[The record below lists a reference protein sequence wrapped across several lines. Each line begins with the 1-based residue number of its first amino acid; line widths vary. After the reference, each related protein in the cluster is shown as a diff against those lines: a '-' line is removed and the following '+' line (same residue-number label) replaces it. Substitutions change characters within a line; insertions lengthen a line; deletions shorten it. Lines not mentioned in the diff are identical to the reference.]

1 VSGGVLR
8 RLALAAALVPV
19 LVALVTLRTL
29 SRGEAELAASDQAF
43 AAGELELSLGHA
55 RRAALAYVPG
65 ASHVDA
71 AYARL
76 RALAAGAERDRDGVL
91 AAGAWE
97 AMRVA
102 AQESGHL
109 WHPRARELE
118 QADGNLAR
126 LRGLSPAEWKALRPP
141 EGPRPF
147 WSLLRGAGFLVA
159 LLCLI
164 GFCASA
170 WSASGRWRPARAA
183 WPALS
188 WCVGMSA
195 LAWALW
201 HA

>member
-1 VSGGVLR
+1 MSGAVLR
-8 RLALAAALVPV
+8 RLALASALVPV
-19 LVALVTLRTL
+19 LLGLVTLRTL

-43 AAGELELSLGHA
+43 AAGELELALRHA

-65 ASHVDA
+65 ASHVDG

-76 RALAAGAERDRDGVL
+76 RALAAGAERDRDREL
-91 AAGAWE
+91 AASAWE
-97 AMRVA
+97 AIRVA
-102 AQESGHL
+102 APESGHL
-109 WHPRARELE
+109 WRPRDRELE

-126 LRGLSPAEWKALRPP
+126 LRGLSAAEWKALRPP
-141 EGPRPF
+141 DAPRPF
-147 WSLLRGAGFLVA
+147 GSLLLGAGFLVA

-183 WPALS
+183 WPTLG
-188 WCVGMSA
+188 WCVGMGA
-195 LAWALW
+195 LAWALL

>member
-1 VSGGVLR
+1 VLR
-8 RLALAAALVPV
+8 RLAQAAALVPV

-43 AAGELELSLGHA
+43 AAGEPTLALRHA

-76 RALAAGAERDRDGVL
+76 RAVAASAERDRDPVL
-91 AAGAWE
+91 AASAWE
-97 AMRVA
+97 AVRVA

-109 WHPRARELE
+109 WRPRARELE

-126 LRGLSPAEWKALRPP
+126 LRGLSPAEWKALRAP
-141 EGPRPF
+141 EVPRPF
-147 WSLLRGAGFLVA
+147 GSLLLGAGFVLAV
-159 LLCLI
+159 LCLI
-164 GFCASA
+164 AVCASA

-183 WPALS
+183 WPALG
-188 WCVGMSA
+188 WCVGMGA
-195 LAWALW
+195 LAWALL

>member
-1 VSGGVLR
+1 MSGGVLR

-19 LVALVTLRTL
+19 LLALVTLRTL
-29 SRGEAELAASDQAF
+29 GRGEAELVASDQAL
-43 AAGELELSLGHA
+43 AAGELELSLRHA

-76 RALAAGAERDRDGVL
+76 GAVATGAERDRNQEL
-91 AAGAWE
+91 AASAWE
-97 AMRVA
+97 AMRIA
-102 AQESGHL
+102 ALESGHL
-109 WHPRARELE
+109 WRPRARELE
-118 QADGNLAR
+118 LADGNLAR
-126 LRGLSPAEWKALRPP
+126 LRGLSAAEWKALRPP
-141 EGPRPF
+141 EAPRPF
-147 WSLLRGAGFLVA
+147 WSLLLGAGFLVA
-159 LLCLI
+159 LLALI

>member
-1 VSGGVLR
+1 VSGAVLR

-43 AAGELELSLGHA
+43 AAAEPELSLRHA

-76 RALAAGAERDRDGVL
+76 RALAAGAERDRDPAL
-91 AAGAWE
+91 AARAWE

-102 AQESGHL
+102 ALESGHL
-109 WHPRARELE
+109 WRPRARELQ
-118 QADGNLAR
+118 QADASLAR
-126 LRGLSPAEWKALRPP
+126 LRGLSAVEWQALRPP
-141 EGPRPF
+141 EAPQPL
-147 WSLLRGAGFLVA
+147 WALLLGAGFLVA
-159 LLCLI
+159 LLGLI

-170 WSASGRWRPARAA
+170 WSAAGRWRPARAA
-183 WPALS
+183 WPALG
-188 WCVGMSA
+188 WCMGMGA
-195 LAWALW
+195 LAWALLR
-201 HA
+201 A